1 MDNPERERRE
11 KPVVRSTPPVVDSVV
26 IPAGQVAEA
35 HEDILDEAGQV
46 RGYLR
51 TQDEEYEEKA
61 IGAELFTACAIGFI
75 DPRDYQPGRT
85 REKPEERVCLLLC
98 L

>member
-11 KPVVRSTPPVVDSVV
+11 KPVVRLTPPVVDSVV
-26 IPAGQVAEA
+26 IPAGQAAEA
-35 HEDILDEAGQV
+35 HEDVLDEAGQV

-51 TQDEEYEEKA
+51 TQDGEYEEKA
-61 IGAELFTACAIGFI
+61 IGAEFFTACAIGFI

-85 REKPEERVCLLLC
+85 REKP
-98 L
+98 